1 MIPSPYQPS
10 DDDVKKWKLS
20 KPDSGTIAIYT
31 KFNEL
36 AERYGIKYRDFVA
49 MVREGEDRDAL
60 DIEWQPHQSTD
71 QIEQNFD
78 RMLRSIGFPENST
91 ILTGEDYEIIE
102 ALDKALAKAPPSR
115 SR

>member
-1 MIPSPYQPS
+1 MIASPYQPS
-10 DDDVKKWKLS
+10 DEEVKKWKLA
-20 KPDSGTIAIYT
+20 KPDSGVIAIYT

-36 AERYGIKYRDFVA
+36 AERYGIKHRDFVA
-49 MVREGEDRDAL
+49 LVKEGEDRDAL

-71 QIEQNFD
+71 LTEQSFD
-78 RMLRSIGFPENST
+78 RMLRSIGFPEKST
-91 ILTGEDYEIIE
+91 ILTGQDYEIIE